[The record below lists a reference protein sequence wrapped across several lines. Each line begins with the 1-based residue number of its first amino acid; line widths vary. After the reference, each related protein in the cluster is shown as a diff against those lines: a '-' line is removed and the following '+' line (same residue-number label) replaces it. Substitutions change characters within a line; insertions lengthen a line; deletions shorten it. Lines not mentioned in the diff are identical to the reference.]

1 MRTNDVWGRL
11 RGLSYEY
18 DALYDLRW
26 GALQLR
32 FHLNSQNGPAL
43 FASVASVAAREPPR
57 GPGKT
62 FKLLPAPLIREVANT
77 WI

>member
-11 RGLSYEY
+11 RGLSHEY

-43 FASVASVAAREPPR
+43 LHLLHLLQHVNPREDLVRPSNYC
-57 GPGKT
+57 
-62 FKLLPAPLIREVANT
+62 LHL
-77 WI
+77 